1 MTSTR
6 RIWASLDDYVLPP
19 AGLER
24 VGLNMANNFFF
35 RALMRH
41 GTFDEYHFFLANSAH
56 RNLFMEKHGPFL
68 EEVGVTSKIRL
79 LDRLDLMSLL
89 RQVDY
94 TVFHQSD
101 HISLFNSLCC
111 VRNSLGARVPVTSF
125 IHSVSYQRH
134 MGKYLEMATCGSS
147 ENDAIICSSNCGKQ
161 VLSNCFSLLQSN
173 LQIPTP
179 KVQLRVI
186 PLGIDQG
193 VGRVEK
199 SASRQ
204 GLKLNDNEIIAL
216 CFGRFSDFD
225 KMDLFPL
232 LQAFIRANPNGKPW
246 RLILAGALHEPTYLE
261 MARLWT
267 KALKLSDNV
276 TFIVDPSDDAKS
288 SLYGAADFFISIADN
303 VQETF
308 GLTLLEAMDAG
319 LPLLVSDFD
328 GYRELCSDE
337 VGIRVPTRW
346 GRVDQ
351 FQEIQA
357 VMDERTA
364 HRLVAQSLSVD
375 VPSLAKGMET
385 LFSNQ
390 QSRQK
395 MSTASRTRFEEHF
408 DHKRLIGALE
418 SLWDELK
425 VSFEPVDTR
434 PDPMSM
440 RVFDTFGHYVTGF
453 TKEDDVVV
461 ASHFGTML
469 RESGNPYPLLTGM
482 SDVVDWSRV
491 VSLLTAAAKPI
502 SMKNLMNSA
511 TDQNWKT
518 WYTMAWMLKHDL
530 LERVE
535 SASQKG

>member
-1 MTSTR
+1 MTSKR
-6 RIWASLDDYVLPP
+6 RIWASLDDYLLPS
-19 AGLER
+19 AGLGR
-24 VGLNMANNFFF
+24 VGRNMANNFFF

-56 RNLFMEKHGPFL
+56 RNLFMEKHSPFL

-79 LDRLDLMSLL
+79 LDRLHLMSLL

-101 HISLFNSLCC
+101 HISLFNSLCR

-125 IHSVSYQRH
+125 IHSVSYQQH

-147 ENDAIICSSNCGKQ
+147 KNDAIICSSNCGKQ
-161 VLSNCFSLLQSN
+161 ALSNCFSSLQSN
-173 LQIPTP
+173 LRIPTAN
-179 KVQLRVI
+179 VQLRVI

-199 SASRQ
+199 SASRRE
-204 GLKLNDNEIIAL
+204 LKLNDNEIIAL

-225 KMDLFPL
+225 KMDIFPL
-232 LQAFIRANPNGKPW
+232 LQAFRRANPNGKPW

-261 MARLWT
+261 MTRLWT

-288 SLYGAADFFISIADN
+288 NLYGAADFFVSIADN

-351 FQEIQA
+351 LQEIQA

-364 HRLVAQSLSVD
+364 HRLAAQSLSVD

-390 QSRQK
+390 QNRQK
-395 MSTASRTRFEEHF
+395 MSAASRTRFDEHF

-425 VSFEPVDTR
+425 AGFEPVDTR

-461 ASHFGTML
+461 ASGFGTML

-482 SDVVDWSRV
+482 SDVVDWSGA
-491 VSLLTAAAKPI
+491 VSLLAAAAKPI
-502 SMKNLMNSA
+502 SMKNLLNSA
-511 TDQNWKT
+511 TGQSWKT

-535 SASQKG
+535 SV